1 MARHALLV
9 FVLLAGCARSEDASV
24 VASSNEVTAVE
35 QVRTPEDDDEELALG
50 EWRDTLQE
58 ENAALEFG
66 PTGAPPLFS
75 LRCDARRSVFLQRH
89 GAAPARDLPVM
100 LITIGSETRRLA
112 VTNIGGA
119 VPMLRASLASSD
131 TLIRSLVGSTTPI
144 IVRVGDTPP
153 LVLPPSPN
161 IAVFSNAAERLRRRG
176 RPGTGG
182 KASTEAMP
190 PRGAGAA
197 RPPLNRPHRVN
208 GVSSCR
214 RRQPRRYDSGVRGA
228 TVAPAP
234 TPPPPRPRTRRRG
247 AGALGRAEAPLA
259 AGD

>member
-1 MARHALLV
+1 MARHATLLV
-9 FVLLAGCARSEDASV
+9 LVLLAGCARSEDASV

-119 VPMLRASLASSD
+119 IPMLRASLASSD

-161 IAVFSNAAERLRRRG
+161 IANFLDRCGSGSTPAGDREA
-176 RPGTGG
+176 GG
-182 KASTEAMP
+182 NASTEAN
-190 PRGAGAA
+190 AA
-197 RPPLNRPHRVN
+197 
-208 GVSSCR
+208 
-214 RRQPRRYDSGVRGA
+214 
-228 TVAPAP
+228 APAP
-234 TPPPPRPRTRRRG
+234 SPPARR
-247 AGALGRAEAPLA
+247 
-259 AGD
+259 